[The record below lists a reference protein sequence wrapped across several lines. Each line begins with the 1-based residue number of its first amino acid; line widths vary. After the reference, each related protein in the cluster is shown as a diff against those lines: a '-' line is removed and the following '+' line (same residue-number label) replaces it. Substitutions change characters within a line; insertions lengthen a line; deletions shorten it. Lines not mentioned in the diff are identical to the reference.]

1 MSSHQASALYGL
13 IGYPLGHS
21 FSKAFFTEKFEREH
35 INAEYLNFEL
45 PDIGDLMEVLS
56 EYPQLRG
63 FNVTIPYK
71 QQVLNYLAA
80 IDPVAEAIGAVNVVK
95 VTQTSSGP
103 QLSGFNSDVVGFT
116 ESLRQMLN
124 PEATRG
130 LVLGNGGAAKAVVYG
145 LRSLG
150 IEPTIVSRTP
160 ARGQLGYD
168 QLTPEVMRSHTVI
181 VNTTPLG
188 MSPNI
193 DTCPPIPYS
202 LLTPDH
208 VCFDLVYNP
217 LETKFMRLAAE
228 QGATVKNGLEMLHL
242 QAIEAWEIWNK

>member
-1 MSSHQASALYGL
+1 MALYGL

-71 QQVLNYLAA
+71 QQVMAYLAE

-95 VTQTSSGP
+95 IAQTPSGP

-116 ESLRQMLN
+116 ESLSPMLN

-160 ARGQLGYD
+160 AEGQL
-168 QLTPEVMRSHTVI
+168 
-181 VNTTPLG
+181 
-188 MSPNI
+188 
-193 DTCPPIPYS
+193 
-202 LLTPDH
+202 
-208 VCFDLVYNP
+208 
-217 LETKFMRLAAE
+217 
-228 QGATVKNGLEMLHL
+228 
-242 QAIEAWEIWNK
+242 